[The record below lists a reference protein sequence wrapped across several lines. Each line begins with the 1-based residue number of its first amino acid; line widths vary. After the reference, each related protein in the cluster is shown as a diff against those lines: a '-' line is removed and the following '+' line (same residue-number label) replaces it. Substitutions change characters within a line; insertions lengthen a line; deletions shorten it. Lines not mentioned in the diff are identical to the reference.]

1 MTRADWFGLLV
12 GSGGLALVAL
22 MPYPP
27 SRDLSRRIAAH
38 AGGLRATEGRAGH
51 IRRAP
56 DPLDDWDPQRAV
68 ADIQRPCLG
77 R

>member
-1 MTRADWFGLLV
+1 MTRADWSGLLV
-12 GSGGLALVAL
+12 GRGGLALVAL

-27 SRDLSRRIAAH
+27 SRDLSRRLAAR
-38 AGGLRATEGRAGH
+38 AGALRATEGTGH
-51 IRRAP
+51 ARRAP

-68 ADIQRPCLG
+68 ADLQRPCLG